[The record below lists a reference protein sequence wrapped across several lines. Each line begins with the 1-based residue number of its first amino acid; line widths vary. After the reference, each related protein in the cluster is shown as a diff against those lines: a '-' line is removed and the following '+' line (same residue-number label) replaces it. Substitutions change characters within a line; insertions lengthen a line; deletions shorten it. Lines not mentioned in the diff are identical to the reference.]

1 MLVFKT
7 LSNDKY
13 IVSPTRRRL
22 IRTILSRYGTLHR
35 DMAGDIKIS
44 WGITSKYRRTT
55 INVAALLKFLQ
66 TNLKAVLDLMIKKK
80 IRSFEQVTG

>member
-1 MLVFKT
+1 
-7 LSNDKY
+7 
-13 IVSPTRRRL
+13 
-22 IRTILSRYGTLHR
+22 
-35 DMAGDIKIS
+35 MAGDIKIS

-55 INVAALLKFLQ
+55 INVAALLKCLQ